1 MDFKAQIEQARRQ
14 ADSARREHD
23 RATQALVD
31 AVTRLGIL
39 TGGYHGISALE
50 GIATRPASAQGA
62 RWRGA
67 RGRRPRRGAERGP
80 NPRSGTRA
88 KKGWGKRRADEIVRL
103 HGDGISRE
111 EIGAFAA
118 ESGDPIH
125 DATLR
130 NALRDLLGEG
140 RIRQQGDR
148 YFPIEAIG
156 AQAEPAPVDG
166 TDALGKIVERARRD
180 RPHPTV

>member
-14 ADSARREHD
+14 ADSARQEHE

-31 AVTRLGIL
+31 AVARLGIL

-50 GIATRPASAQGA
+50 GIAVDAVGA
-62 RWRGA
+62 TGGLDREATAGVDFA
-67 RGRRPRRGAERGP
+67 RAPERGT

-103 HGDGISRE
+103 HPDGISRE

-118 ESGDPIH
+118 ESADPIH

-130 NALRDLLGEG
+130 NALRDLVGEG
-140 RIRQQGDR
+140 RIRQTGER
-148 YFPIEAIG
+148 YFPFEA
-156 AQAEPAPVDG
+156 APEPAPRKAPA
-166 TDALGKIVERARRD
+166 DAGIAWD
-180 RPHPTV
+180 DQNG

>member
-31 AVTRLGIL
+31 AVTQLGIL

-50 GIATRPASAQGA
+50 GIASEGA
-62 RWRGA
+62 PGTSGIA
-67 RGRRPRRGAERGP
+67 RRAPPGPDLDATAEGIP
-80 NPRSGTRA
+80 GPRSGTRA
-88 KKGWGKRRADEIVRL
+88 KKGWGKRRSDEIVQL
-103 HGDGISRE
+103 HRDGISRE
-111 EIGAFAA
+111 EIGSFAA

-140 RIRQQGDR
+140 RIRQEGDR
-148 YFPIEAIG
+148 YFPIRAIG
-156 AQAEPAPVDG
+156 AEAEPAPADG
-166 TDALGKIVERARRD
+166 PDTQAES
-180 RPHPTV
+180 

>member
-1 MDFKAQIEQARRQ
+1 MDFKAQIEQARRL
-14 ADSARREHD
+14 AESARREHE

-50 GIATRPASAQGA
+50 GIATDVGSDDAGA
-62 RWRGA
+62 DVAAYGSDALGA
-67 RGRRPRRGAERGP
+67 TSERGP

-88 KKGWGKRRADEIVRL
+88 KKGWGKRRASEIVSL
-103 HGDGISRE
+103 HRDGISRE
-111 EIGAFAA
+111 EIAVFAA
-118 ESGDPIH
+118 ESGDQIH

-140 RIRQQGDR
+140 RIGQQGER
-148 YFPIEAIG
+148 YFPIEVATDPVPVVDLAG
-156 AQAEPAPVDG
+156 AGSSWDDQNG
-166 TDALGKIVERARRD
+166 
-180 RPHPTV
+180 

>member
-50 GIATRPASAQGA
+50 GIATDASLGDRGLDGA
-62 RWRGA
+62 AHATGDLGTA
-67 RGRRPRRGAERGP
+67 PERGP

-156 AQAEPAPVDG
+156 AQAELAPVDDPG
-166 TDALGKIVERARRD
+166 ATAEF
-180 RPHPTV
+180 

>member
-31 AVTRLGIL
+31 AVTQLGIL

-50 GIATRPASAQGA
+50 GIASEVGP
-62 RWRGA
+62 GA
-67 RGRRPRRGAERGP
+67 RGLPGGAPASHDLDAAAERVPG
-80 NPRSGTRA
+80 PRSGTRA
-88 KKGWGKRRADEIVRL
+88 KKGWGKRRSDEIVQL
-103 HGDGISRE
+103 HRNGISRE
-111 EIGAFAA
+111 EIASYAA

-140 RIRQQGDR
+140 RIRQEGDR
-148 YFPIEAIG
+148 YFPIQAIE
-156 AQAEPAPVDG
+156 AEPEPADG
-166 TDALGKIVERARRD
+166 PDPSAES
-180 RPHPTV
+180 